1 MSQKTDD
8 ALIALRQ
15 ISRATSSGSRKL
27 AKASAISVSQLIA
40 LQEIRRADTLSPSRL
55 AESMSLSRGTITI
68 LMRKLEARGLVMRAP
83 DASDKRRHF
92 FSLTPMGETVLD
104 DAPEMLHEVFT
115 ASFGALPAWE
125 QSMITAALERVAALI
140 DADELDAAP
149 ILDTGEIS

>member
-1 MSQKTDD
+1 
-8 ALIALRQ
+8 
-15 ISRATSSGSRKL
+15 
-27 AKASAISVSQLIA
+27 
-40 LQEIRRADTLSPSRL
+40 
-55 AESMSLSRGTITI
+55 
-68 LMRKLEARGLVMRAP
+68 
-83 DASDKRRHF
+83 
-92 FSLTPMGETVLD
+92 MGETVLD